1 MTTTPATMSG
11 PSHAVGPGGRTLL
24 SVVDDCRSL
33 LAAAGYDVAQLSL
46 QNALLAGA
54 TSVTMVVHPS
64 LRRLQPQPPQPA
76 LAPAGGPGVGAGA
89 GGSAGYG
96 GYGAP
101 LLSVTAADE
110 MDVVVEYD
118 DPGVLLEL
126 PPTGHMSGGASAP
139 PVAPVDDDELPV
151 VVMAGDDVDDEDD
164 GGGGGAGPA
173 GCPCQ

>member
-1 MTTTPATMSG
+1 MSG
-11 PSHAVGPGGRTLL
+11 GHPNAVGPGGRTLL

-64 LRRLQPQPPQPA
+64 LRRPPPPPPLQPSATPG
-76 LAPAGGPGVGAGA
+76 AGMGAGA
-89 GGSAGYG
+89 GGPSGYGG

-101 LLSVTAADE
+101 LLEGPAAED

-126 PPTGHMSGGASAP
+126 PPPGPAAG
-139 PVAPVDDDELPV
+139 PVAVADDDELPV
-151 VVMAGDDVDDEDD
+151 VVTAGDRKSVV
-164 GGGGGAGPA
+164 
-173 GCPCQ
+173 